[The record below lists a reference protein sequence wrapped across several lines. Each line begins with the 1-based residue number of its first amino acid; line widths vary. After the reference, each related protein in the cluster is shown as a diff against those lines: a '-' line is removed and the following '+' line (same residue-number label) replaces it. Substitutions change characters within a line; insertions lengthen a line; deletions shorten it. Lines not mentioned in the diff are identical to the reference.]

1 MTKQLFADLLLIT
14 CFLAALLFLARGW
27 ILSSIAS
34 FFGGWVL
41 ALVGIV
47 LWLILRRHAPEPV
60 LEVDDT
66 LL

>member
-1 MTKQLFADLLLIT
+1 MKKQLFADLLLIT
-14 CFLAALLFLARGW
+14 CFLTALLFVARGW

-47 LWLILRRHAPEPV
+47 LWLILSRHAPEP
-60 LEVDDT
+60 LPEVDDT